1 MTRQVMI
8 TFVLVL
14 MSMPAFAQR
23 ERPLDLSASYLT
35 VGGTMHGWSVD
46 VSKAITPRVGAVL
59 EVNRSIGADCSGC
72 EPVYRD
78 LSVLG
83 GVRFSWLR
91 DKRFSPS
98 FQVLGGVLHSKSD
111 PYYADLIFGPP
122 SYEESETVDYL
133 ALQPGGGF
141 TVMVTPRVGFKM
153 QTDLQFGIP
162 DQSEYEGFSVFPRVT
177 VGAVFRLGGRR

>member
-1 MTRQVMI
+1 
-8 TFVLVL
+8 
-14 MSMPAFAQR
+14 
-23 ERPLDLSASYLT
+23 
-35 VGGTMHGWSVD
+35 MHGWSVD

-122 SYEESETVDYL
+122 YYEESETVDYL
-133 ALQPGGGF
+133 ALQPGAGF